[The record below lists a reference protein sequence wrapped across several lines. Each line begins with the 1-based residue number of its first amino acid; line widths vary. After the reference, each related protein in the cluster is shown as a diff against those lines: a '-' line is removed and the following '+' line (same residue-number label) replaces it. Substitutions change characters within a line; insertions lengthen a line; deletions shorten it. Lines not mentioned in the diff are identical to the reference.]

1 MRGGFSKTPCTL
13 EECAIRLLSSQV
25 TYIYSRADMHPSRLA
40 TNTTIWTFG
49 FVLQWV
55 LVYVVFRRGI
65 ARRFPVFGLLL
76 VFHPVRAALLFGLS
90 GHIRSGLASSLYGV
104 LSFTDVALQLVVA
117 VELAL
122 HLIRGMGGWTRFRA
136 LLCLL
141 LLGAASVFTWITLVL
156 VPNRIS
162 PDHLQLFAWFVLL
175 VLFGAVLKGSK
186 SPNLTRISAGF
197 AVFSLMQ
204 FSALAGR
211 TVAFLHRNAGQY
223 VAWSYVPAVGYL
235 GIVIFWLITLRKE
248 SERIL
253 VPSKLAV

>member
-1 MRGGFSKTPCTL
+1 M
-13 EECAIRLLSSQV
+13 LSSQV

-49 FVLQWV
+49 FVLQCV
-55 LVYVVFRRGI
+55 VVYVVFRRGI
-65 ARRFPVFGLLL
+65 ARRFPVFASLL
-76 VFHPVRAALLFGLS
+76 VFHPIRAALSFGLS
-90 GHIRSGLASSLYGV
+90 GHIGGDVASVLYEV
-104 LSFTDVALQLVVA
+104 LSFTDDALQLMVA

-162 PDHLQLFAWFVLL
+162 PDHLQLFAWFALL
-175 VLFGAVLKGSK
+175 VLFGAVLKGSR

-197 AVFSLMQ
+197 SVFSLMQ

-253 VPSKLAV
+253 VRSKLAV

>member
-1 MRGGFSKTPCTL
+1 
-13 EECAIRLLSSQV
+13 
-25 TYIYSRADMHPSRLA
+25 MHPSRLA
-40 TNTTIWTFG
+40 TNTEIWTFG

-65 ARRFPVFGLLL
+65 ARRFPAFGLLL
-76 VFHPVRAALLFGLS
+76 VFQPVRAALLFGLS
-90 GHIRSGLASSLYGV
+90 GLIRSSLASSLYGA
-104 LSFTDVALQLVVA
+104 LSFTDVALQLMVV
-117 VELAL
+117 VELVL

-162 PDHLQLFAWFVLL
+162 PGHLQLFAWFTLL
-175 VLFGAVLKGSK
+175 VLFGAVPKGSM

-197 AVFSLMQ
+197 SVFSLMQ

-223 VAWSYVPAVGYL
+223 VGWSYVPAVGYL
-235 GIVIFWLITLRKE
+235 GIVILWLIMLRKE
-248 SERIL
+248 PERIL
-253 VPSKLAV
+253 VPSKLRGWTG